1 MRTSNGTSGR
11 PGPPAQDAGRRL
23 RVFSI
28 TSGKGGVGK
37 TSLVINLAVSFAK
50 AGRKVLIID
59 ADLGLANVDILL
71 GLAPRDNIHTL
82 LSGEKTID
90 EVLAEGPNGIRILPA
105 SSGIY
110 ELTHLSSEQ
119 RIALLSHLDGLE
131 DRFDTVLIDTG
142 AGISSNVM
150 YFNAAAQEILVVVTP
165 ENTSLADA
173 YALIKVLTQ
182 NFGEKHFHVVLN
194 MVQNEFEAM
203 NTFKKLE
210 RAAARFLSISLS
222 YAGFVVRDEA
232 VRRSAN
238 EQKALVAAH
247 PSAAAARSIRF
258 VAEGLLSSAPRVAIK
273 GTPQFFWKR
282 LLTEER
288 VESLGGVPG

>member
-1 MRTSNGTSGR
+1 MRLSEGTNGSRGA
-11 PGPPAQDAGRRL
+11 PAQDAGRRL
-23 RVFSI
+23 RVFSV

-50 AGRKVLIID
+50 AGRKVLVID

-71 GLAPRDNIHTL
+71 GLAPRDNIHAL
-82 LSGEKTID
+82 LSGTRTID
-90 EVLAEGPNGIRILPA
+90 EVLADGPHGIRVLPA

-119 RIALLSHLDGLE
+119 RIALLSHLDALE

-165 ENTSLADA
+165 ENTSIADA

-194 MVQNEFEAM
+194 MVQNEFEAL

-210 RAAARFLSISLS
+210 RAAARFLEISLS

-232 VRRSAN
+232 VRRAAN
-238 EQKALVAAH
+238 EQKALLSAH

-258 VAEGLLSSAPRVAIK
+258 VAEGLLASAPRITIK